1 MRILVIED
9 EVLIV
14 DFPIDRVADAAHIGR
29 LPPTTSAIVFADRA
43 CCVRRVVTAGGS
55 PGVR

>member
-9 EVLIV
+9 EALIA
-14 DFPIDRVADAAHIGR
+14 DLPIDRVADAARIGR
-29 LPPTTSAIVFADRA
+29 LPPTTSAIVCADRA
-43 CCVRRVVTAGGS
+43 RGVRWVLTAGAS